1 MKNVLIPIVKIIL
14 VPSELVGATSAT
26 DAAFQKKIY
35 GSGMVTLII
44 SNQEVKDIIKIVK
57 PLEESGL
64 LIKDVSET
72 IENEAKEQKGQ
83 FLDMLVGTLVTNLLG
98 NVIEGII

>member
-1 MKNVLIPIVKIIL
+1 MKNVLRPIVKIIL

-44 SNQEVKDIIKIVK
+44 SNQEVKD
-57 PLEESGL
+57 L
-64 LIKDVSET
+64 LIKGVSET
-72 IENEAKEQKGQ
+72 IENEAKEQNGQ
-83 FLDMLVGTLVTNLLG
+83 FDMLVGTLVTNLLG
-98 NVIEGII
+98 NVIEGIM

>member
-26 DAAFQKKIY
+26 DAAFQNKIY

-57 PLEESGL
+57 HLEESDL
-64 LIKDVSET
+64 LIKGVSET
-72 IENEAKEQKGQ
+72 IENEAKEQNGQ
-83 FLDMLVGTLVTNLLG
+83 FDMLVGTLVTNLLG